1 LPTIEVA
8 AMNTKK
14 FRATIEKAGGVGS
27 WSRIILPFGVPES
40 WGAEDASQ
48 LQHDP
53 EKWVPVFGKDH
64 APTIR

>member
-27 WSRIILPFGVPES
+27 WSRIILPFSARES

-48 LQHDP
+48 L
-53 EKWVPVFGKDH
+53 K
-64 APTIR
+64 